1 MGWATAGKE
10 PPSLF
15 MRWCGWGGGGG
26 GVGGCWGGGEE
37 GVLQPTIV
45 FYANSATILLSLI
58 LGGRPSCDGP
68 KTTSFICKEHR

>member
-15 MRWCGWGGGGG
+15 MRWCGVGGGGG
-26 GVGGCWGGGEE
+26 GGG